1 MQPKQCSN
9 CKNKQ
14 EPQSWINIVMRLFP
28 PLTWQWQWK
37 IEKRKKEFKSSL
49 TSSTLGPS
57 PSSILWASS
66 AFFWWRNTERSALA
80 DRLHLCRH
88 HGNRVNALTWWL
100 DERTD
105 GKMDSPTIIR
115 AFNSSWAK
123 SSLPQLALSSP
134 GEKKRKKKNKKIKNK
149 ITHLPRT
156 ERWRERTS
164 GQEGKASGREQSE
177 WESKGKKNRE
187 KGQGAKGL

>member
-14 EPQSWINIVMRLFP
+14 EPQSWINIVVRLFP

-37 IEKRKKEFKSSL
+37 IEKPKKEFKSSL

-88 HGNRVNALTWWL
+88 HGNRANALTWWL
-100 DERTD
+100 DGRTD

-134 GEKKRKKKNKKIKNK
+134 GEKKRKKKINKKIRLLTSPEQRGGERENK
-149 ITHLPRT
+149 RARRQSKWEGT
-156 ERWRERTS
+156 EWVGEQGKKKQRERTR
-164 GQEGKASGREQSE
+164 G
-177 WESKGKKNRE
+177 
-187 KGQGAKGL
+187 